1 MSYEIATCSR
11 LNFAGSAA
19 REVTVPSVE
28 VSSAALFLATSQHA
42 PCDPLDQAEGK
53 GHVHGLEEQPSE
65 EATGGSLHGGG
76 CTVVLSSR
84 CSPHAHATNYHQRDR
99 RDAGR
104 ANYALTGERDA
115 QLWWQS
121 LWCSNRFG
129 RQLRRYKIRD
139 ANQFGAIACTIREA
153 WRTLPRQVIDGA
165 AFLLIPITCAGK
177 V

>member
-11 LNFAGSAA
+11 LNFAGSAV

-84 CSPHAHATNYHQRDR
+84 CSPSEPLSSGCACPSAHNRWYPVV
-99 RDAGR
+99 
-104 ANYALTGERDA
+104 L
-115 QLWWQS
+115 QL
-121 LWCSNRFG
+121 
-129 RQLRRYKIRD
+129 
-139 ANQFGAIACTIREA
+139 A
-153 WRTLPRQVIDGA
+153 V
-165 AFLLIPITCAGK
+165 
-177 V
+177 